1 MTRLFILAHS
11 RPRDLQLLLASGAEQ
26 CFYHWILNVV
36 PLMPRLEGEVI
47 HPSLRN
53 SIVETRIN
61 RFVDGRPWH
70 AGCPKIFQTKS
81 YAIFEVIS
89 WIQHEGMP
97 NHKNV
102 YSSQ

>member
-1 MTRLFILAHS
+1 MTRLLILSHS
-11 RPRDLQLLLASGAEQ
+11 SPRDLQLLLASGTEQ
-26 CFYHWILNVV
+26 SLFHWILNVV
-36 PLMPRLEGEVI
+36 PFVPRLEGEVI

-70 AGCPKIFQTKS
+70 AGCPEILQTKS
-81 YAIFEVIS
+81 YTIFEVVS
-89 WIQHEGMP
+89 RVQHEGMP

-102 YSSQ
+102 YSGQ